1 MEPVRPPRSLFAP
14 TPSGAWGREAG
25 QASVFVVATFGI
37 VLLAAFLVYNTGRQ
51 VITKMHMQNTADSA
65 AYSGSVMLARAYNFA
80 AYSNRA
86 MVANQVAIAQLV
98 GLTSWARYYCTIYNA
113 ECGDYPSPT
122 GSYGAYEEIVAEFD
136 AYFNGGGTSDVQTV
150 MDSYGPASQTLF
162 DAINTGAG
170 PIITVLDGINK
181 ALSDASLAYYD
192 ATLVDLGLALANA
205 GPLATIVQANDPN
218 AQVSQFGLGV
228 LTADVAQIKSFVTRY
243 TPLDNQNDPNN
254 RFHQV
259 VVNSLD
265 PFSSGRSSTETPPFP
280 LFAAGSCL
288 GDGDGFFTMGAIYN
302 GSTTLSND
310 NAMWSAKDAATF
322 LGGGV
327 CIIQVPTPVGDI
339 PVPIP
344 LFGGAYDSN
353 QAYAGSSAS
362 ANTLYQVPD
371 STYSGLQPYYDV
383 SNLKAKDWVSPTLT
397 LFLSRAGNTIAT
409 TQYAKS
415 AIGAPQGTP
424 QNGNLPVLN
433 MTDADKG
440 SVMASSAS
448 SEAYFAR
455 PLTAWQLGGQT
466 VYGNLFNPY
475 WEARLVP
482 TSTAL
487 QAAAAAVQ

>member
-1 MEPVRPPRSLFAP
+1 MPRRLLAP

-51 VITKMHMQNTADSA
+51 VVTKVHMQNTADSA

-98 GLTSWARYYCTIYNA
+98 GLTSWSRYYCTIYNA
-113 ECGDYPSPT
+113 ECGDYPSPP
-122 GSYGAYEEIVAEFD
+122 GSEGAYEEITAEFD
-136 AYFNGGGTSDVQTV
+136 AYFNGDAQPATDVINGYAEPT
-150 MDSYGPASQTLF
+150 QTLF
-162 DAINTGAG
+162 DTINNGAG

-192 ATLVDLGLALANA
+192 ATLADLGLGLANA
-205 GPLATIVQANDPN
+205 GPLATIVRANDPN
-218 AQVSQFGLGV
+218 AQISQFGLGV
-228 LTADVAQIKSFVTRY
+228 LTADIAQIKSFVTRY

-310 NAMWSAKDAATF
+310 NTTWSAKDAANF
-322 LGGGV
+322 IGGGV

-344 LFGGAYDSN
+344 LVGYAYDSN
-353 QAYAGSSAS
+353 QAYAGSSTS
-362 ANTLYQVPD
+362 ANTLYKVPD

-383 SNLKAKDWVSPTLT
+383 SNLKGNDWVSPTLT
-397 LFLSRAGNTIAT
+397 LFISRATSTIAT

-415 AIGAPQGTP
+415 AIGAPQGTA
-424 QNGNLPVLN
+424 QNGSLPVLN

-440 SVMASSAS
+440 NVMVSSAS

-455 PLTAWQLGGQT
+455 PLSAWQLGGQT

-482 TSTAL
+482 TSAAL
-487 QAAAAAVQ
+487 QAAAAAAQ